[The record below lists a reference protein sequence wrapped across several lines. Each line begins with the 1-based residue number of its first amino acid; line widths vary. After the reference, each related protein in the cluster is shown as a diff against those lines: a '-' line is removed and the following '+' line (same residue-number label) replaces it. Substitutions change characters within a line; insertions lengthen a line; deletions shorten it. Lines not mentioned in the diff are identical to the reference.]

1 MLSLIES
8 LIILIIFFSSNF
20 ILNYIYLK
28 YYKNE
33 KKINKQKFMK
43 NTMATVLIL
52 FGFLKLFNL
61 SRFVHIFSKYDLI
74 SKNFNLYGYLYPFI
88 EILLGFLLLILK
100 KNKLKIVNQSII
112 YLMIISIISVLIS
125 ILKGEKLRC
134 GCLGSF
140 FHIPLS
146 YVTLSENIFMILMIN
161 YIK

>member
-61 SRFVHIFSKYDLI
+61 SRFVHILSKYDLI